1 MSNETIEPVIR
12 GNAPVLEVFTG
23 GCNLCA
29 KALIDSLKLAEERGY
44 SIKEDKIDGPRAQAL
59 GLRAAPTIVLN
70 GEVLFPYAPSFEELA
85 EKLPAV
91 N

>member
-1 MSNETIEPVIR
+1 MSSETIDPVIR
-12 GNAPVLEVFTG
+12 GDAPVLEVFTG
-23 GCNLCA
+23 GCGLCA
-29 KALIDSLKLAEERGY
+29 QALIDSLKLAEERGY

-70 GEVLFPYAPSFEELA
+70 DKVLFGYAPSYEELA
-85 EKLPAV
+85 EKLPPI